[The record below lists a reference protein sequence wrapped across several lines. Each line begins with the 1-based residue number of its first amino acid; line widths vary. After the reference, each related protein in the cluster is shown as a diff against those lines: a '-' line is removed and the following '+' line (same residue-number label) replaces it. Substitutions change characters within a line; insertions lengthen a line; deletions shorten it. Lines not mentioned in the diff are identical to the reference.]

1 MENGQNP
8 NFNFT
13 VGANWDQQKEQL
25 KQQYPQLTD
34 ADLQFEQGQ
43 EQELFSSLERKLNKN
58 PEEINRIF
66 NQLNSQNPSDFRSND
81 NNPDDGSE
89 TSSLF

>member
-1 MENGQNP
+1 MESSQNP

-13 VGANWDQQKEQL
+13 VGANWNQQKEKL
-25 KQQYPQLTD
+25 KEQYPQLTD

-43 EQELFSSLERKLNKN
+43 EHELFSNLERKLGKN

-66 NQLNSQNPSDFRSND
+66 NQLNSQNPSDFRSNE
-81 NNPDDGSE
+81 NPGDGSE